1 MGKRTAALVGIAGAL
16 AATISCIALFFV
28 WQSPG
33 HNKGQNLCRGGSP
46 GGTQKEF
53 HQQLDDAEQSALLQ
67 ELLRARRI
75 LNDNA
80 AAIVRMHMG
89 VARNL
94 AAVNAALQEQFGVQA
109 GNHYHYE
116 QKQKVLYKIFR
127 VENSPSRA
135 GKDDPALT
143 ADDAPSPRVERRI
156 HRTIESDEQ
165 EKRLVGLT
173 AQKAQLT
180 RCAVFF
186 QQIHRAQLA
195 QLQAVNQKLIV
206 DFDVQPDRHYTYD
219 PDAKAVYR
227 VCLQQPRETS
237 RSTAL
242 K

>member
-1 MGKRTAALVGIAGAL
+1 MNKRTAALVGIVGAL
-16 AATISCIALFFV
+16 AATIGCITLFFV

-33 HNKGQNLCRGGSP
+33 HNKGQNLCRLSAP
-46 GGTQKEF
+46 GGIQKEF
-53 HQQLDDAEQSALLQ
+53 HQQLDDAQQSARLQ
-67 ELLRARRI
+67 ELLRSRRI

-80 AAIVRMHMG
+80 AAIVRMHTG

-94 AAVNAALQEQFGVQA
+94 AAVNTAFQEEFGVQA
-109 GNHYHYE
+109 GHHYNYD
-116 QKQKVLYKIFR
+116 QKQKVLYEVFR
-127 VENSPSRA
+127 VENSPSQTS
-135 GKDDPALT
+135 KDDPAVT
-143 ADDAPSPRVERRI
+143 AHNGPSQRVERRI
-156 HRTIESDEQ
+156 HRTIQSDEQ

-180 RCAVFF
+180 QYAVFF

-195 QLQAVNQKLIV
+195 RLQAVNQKLII
-206 DFDVQPDRHYTYD
+206 DFDIQPDRHYTYD

-227 VCLQQPRETS
+227 VCLQQPTETR

>member
-1 MGKRTAALVGIAGAL
+1 MSQRTAALLGIVGAL
-16 AATISCIALFFV
+16 AATIGCITSFFV

-33 HNKGQNLCRGGSP
+33 HNKGQNLCRLSAP

-53 HQQLDDAEQSALLQ
+53 HQQLDDPTQSARLQ

-80 AAIVRMHMG
+80 AAIVRMQMG
-89 VARNL
+89 VVQNL
-94 AAVNAALQEQFGVQA
+94 AAVNAALQKEFGVQA
-109 GNHYHYE
+109 GHHYRYE
-116 QKQKVLYKIFR
+116 QKQKVLYEVFR
-127 VENSPSRA
+127 VENSPSRT
-135 GKDDPALT
+135 GKEYPAVT
-143 ADDAPSPRVERRI
+143 ADNAPSPRVERRI
-156 HRTIESDEQ
+156 HRTIQSDEQ

-180 RCAVFF
+180 QYAVFF
-186 QQIHRAQLA
+186 QRIHRAQLA

-227 VCLQQPRETS
+227 VCLQQPSETS

>member
-1 MGKRTAALVGIAGAL
+1 MGKRTAALVGIVGAL
-16 AATISCIALFFV
+16 VATIACTTSFFV
-28 WQSPG
+28 WQSLG
-33 HNKGQNLCRGGSP
+33 HNKGQNLCGVCAP
-46 GGTQKEF
+46 GGIQKEF
-53 HQQLDDAEQSALLQ
+53 HQQLADAQQSAQLQ

-80 AAIVRMHMG
+80 AAIVRMHTG

-94 AAVNAALQEQFGVQA
+94 AAFNAALQKEFGVQA
-109 GNHYHYE
+109 GHNYNYE
-116 QKQKVLYKIFR
+116 QKQKVLYEVFR
-127 VENSPSRA
+127 AENSPSRTGRDHSA
-135 GKDDPALT
+135 VT
-143 ADDAPSPRVERRI
+143 AANAPSPRVERRV

-180 RCAVFF
+180 RYAVFF

-195 QLQAVNQKLIV
+195 RLQAVNQKLIV
-206 DFDVQPDRHYTYD
+206 DFDIQPDRHYTYD

-227 VCLQQPRETS
+227 VCLQQPTETS